1 MNVEISSIAF
11 YLPENVETG
20 SELKKDNPD
29 WDIDQIEEKTG
40 IKTRYISDNDQTA
53 LDMSVIAAEY
63 LLQHKVKIKDIDF
76 LIFVTQSPEYVLPTT
91 ACLLQDK
98 LGLNKN
104 CIAFDVNLGCSG
116 FVYGLSIGGSLIE
129 SGLAKG
135 GLLVCSDTYSKYI
148 DKNDRTCRPLFSD
161 GASVTYLKHSNKS
174 RLGPFELGTD
184 GSGANNLIVP
194 QCGSRTSVCDTK
206 KLYMSG
212 SDIFMFS
219 MYAVPNC
226 IESLLIKSNLKIS
239 DIDLFVFHQASK
251 LVIDNIVRRLNI
263 PQENFFINY
272 ENIGNTVSASIPI
285 ALHSAVKKGVL
296 SNGDRVM
303 LVGFGVGYS
312 WGSCIVEWNFNY

>member
-29 WDIDQIEEKTG
+29 WDIDKIEEKTG

-312 WGSCIVEWNFNY
+312 WGGCIVEWNFNY